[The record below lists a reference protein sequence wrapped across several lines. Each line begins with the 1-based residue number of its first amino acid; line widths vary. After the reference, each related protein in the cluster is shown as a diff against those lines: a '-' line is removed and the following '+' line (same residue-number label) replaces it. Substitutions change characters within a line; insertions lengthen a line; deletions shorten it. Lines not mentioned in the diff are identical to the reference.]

1 MTEQA
6 EEATR
11 LSIAFAPAAK
21 AWESLS
27 GALSGEI
34 ALKNEALAARG
45 VETAR
50 LHQRIAEMDAP
61 ARAAMGRERA
71 LKQQLAALYSSTSW
85 RIGAPLRLA
94 KHLLAHFPTPKEWLS
109 LARSLNRNIPTPR
122 HQRHL
127 LVDVSELMQREHRSG
142 IQRVTR
148 SILKELLRNPPEGY
162 RVVPVYATA
171 DRPGYRYARDF
182 TLRFL
187 DCPVGVLRDEPVELQ
202 QGDVFLGLDF
212 HYAIPTQVDFFAD
225 MQRTG
230 IKIYFVFY
238 DLLPILLPQAFPF
251 GFATLHASWV
261 SVLNKHADGVVCISR
276 TVADEFVGWLN
287 ANGAPRRRPLQIG
300 WFHLGSD
307 VENSAPTYG
316 LPEQA
321 EETLVSFAA
330 RPSFLVVGTIEPRK
344 GHAQTLEAF
353 EWLWRSGHEVN
364 LIIVGKQG
372 WMVETFAQRLRN
384 HPELGKRLFW
394 LEAISDEYLEKSYAA
409 CACLIAASQG
419 EGFGLPLI
427 EAARHK
433 LPILARDIPAFR
445 EVAGEHASYF
455 SGKEPGDLANALKNW
470 LALRAENRHPK
481 SDNMPWLTWAQ
492 SVEQLKGVLLQ
503 GNWHMA
509 WPADKKTQSSVK
521 SLFSS
526 RFG

>member
-11 LSIAFAPAAK
+11 LSAQAAK
-21 AWESLS
+21 AWEILRA
-27 GALSGEI
+27 ALSGEI
-34 ALKNEALAARG
+34 VPKNEALAAR
-45 VETAR
+45 ETEIA
-50 LHQRIAEMDAP
+50 LHQRIAKMEAP

-71 LKQQLAALYSSTSW
+71 LKQQLAAVYSSKSW
-85 RIGAPLRLA
+85 RIGAPLRFA
-94 KHLLAHFPTPKEWLS
+94 KYLLAHFPTPKEWLS
-109 LARSLNRNIPTPR
+109 SARSLNRNTPR

-142 IQRVTR
+142 VQRVTR
-148 SILKELLRNPPEGY
+148 SVLKELLRNPPEGY
-162 RVVPVYATA
+162 RVEPVYATA

-187 DCPVGVLRDEPVELQ
+187 DCPVGFLRDDEPVELQ
-202 QGDVFLGLDF
+202 QGDAFLGLDF
-212 HYAIPTQVDFFAD
+212 HYTIPTQIDFFAD
-225 MQRTG
+225 MRRTG
-230 IKIYFVFY
+230 MKIYFVLY
-238 DLLPILLPQAFPF
+238 DLLPILFPQAFPF
-251 GFATLHASWV
+251 GFAALHASWV
-261 SVLNKHADGVVCISR
+261 SVLSKHADGVVCISR
-276 TVADEFVGWLN
+276 TVADEFAGWLN
-287 ANGAPRRRPLQIG
+287 ANVVPRPRPLQIG

-503 GNWHMA
+503 GNWHTA